1 MSKLG
6 VATPILSSHV
16 IAVQES
22 DLQASKDRLG
32 PQLGSLT
39 GQNIP
44 PERRASMKVSTEQGE
59 PAPEVRGAR
68 RLQGAWASVSA
79 LKHTIPSPMSSCIR
93 VPRIPRSRPVLGGGL
108 WIPLEV

>member
-44 PERRASMKVSTEQGE
+44 PEQRASMKVSTEQGE
-59 PAPEVRGAR
+59 PAS
-68 RLQGAWASVSA
+68 QGCQKAAGSLGLS
-79 LKHTIPSPMSSCIR
+79 LSSK
-93 VPRIPRSRPVLGGGL
+93 V
-108 WIPLEV
+108 